1 MPIRLKLFK
10 RLLMNPCASLSQYP
24 NSPPSNQPPSTY
36 IMRRDSVEINIPT
49 WSHRRFLS
57 EHFQLHFS
65 RLFLMLELIHL
76 RQLPPITTRESQA
89 VMTFYNS
96 FHFSRLRNEN
106 TKRKVIEGVSRARRE
121 RVLRDGGKKRVARR
135 GKTNNKFQLV
145 VNPLIL
151 IKPNL

>member
-1 MPIRLKLFK
+1 MHLKLKIFNG
-10 RLLMNPCASLSQYP
+10 LSVNPCEPFLKFFLFRP
-24 NSPPSNQPPSTY
+24 TPSTY
-36 IMRRDSVEINIPT
+36 IMPQCFEIIFPT
-49 WSHRRFLS
+49 WSHCRFLS
-57 EHFQLHFS
+57 EHFQLLFS

-76 RQLPPITTRESQA
+76 RQLPPIMTRESQA

-96 FHFSRLRNEN
+96 FHFSLLRNEN

-121 RVLRDGGKKRVARR
+121 KVLRDGGKKRVARR
-135 GKTNNKFQLV
+135 RKTNNKFQLV